1 MTSPPSTPNDGDQVV
16 KASSGRRRSSGV
28 ITLLGV
34 SPEAE
39 HMLAL
44 NDIKPERIL
53 FMALSLA
60 VILGAG
66 YTFPFIL
73 GSGGVD
79 SITFSENH
87 NKIWVLVYNAFSYP
101 VWYGGALL
109 FLKHALPTKVHI
121 FCREILLV
129 SAIGGLDLLLRV
141 TTNKF
146 FLASSITSGYSLFL
160 HCYFGPSTTTPT
172 YAKHLLPVMYL
183 LPALAHLTMGLGRM
197 TLQEQLYELGGLI
210 FDLAMLYSIFVVS
223 YLLARDKP
231 LDKEQNENNPL
242 IRQNAH
248 YVVLLFYFISSAG
261 TIIMMSLLATHEFG
275 AVAQSV
281 ALQVLSIFYLECA
294 QAFSLRA
301 SDTTRFAR

>member
-1 MTSPPSTPNDGDQVV
+1 MGIRWSVCR
-16 KASSGRRRSSGV
+16 GRRAIIGV
-28 ITLLGV
+28 IALLGV

-73 GSGGVD
+73 CNDGVGSV
-79 SITFSENH
+79 TFSENH
-87 NKIWVLVYNAFSYP
+87 NKIWVLVYYAFFIP
-101 VWYGGALL
+101 AFFGGALL

-121 FCREILLV
+121 SSREILLV
-129 SAIGGLDLLLRV
+129 SAFGGLHLLLGV
-141 TTNKF
+141 TTNW
-146 FLASSITSGYSLFL
+146 FLASSIAWGYYFLFL

-172 YAKHLLPVMYL
+172 YAKRLLPVFYL
-183 LPALAHLTMGLGRM
+183 LLTLLLFILGLGLM
-197 TLQEQLYELGGLI
+197 TWGLAVVG
-210 FDLAMLYSIFVVS
+210 LPTLLYSIFVPS

-248 YVVLLFYFISSAG
+248 YVVLLFYFIGVAG
-261 TIIMMSLLATHEFG
+261 YILMFSLLATHEFG

-281 ALQVLSIFYLECA
+281 VLQVSSIFILECA

>member
-28 ITLLGV
+28 IALLGV

-73 GSGGVD
+73 CNDGVGSV
-79 SITFSENH
+79 TFSENH
-87 NKIWVLVYNAFSYP
+87 NKIWVLVYYAFFIP
-101 VWYGGALL
+101 AFFGGALL

-121 FCREILLV
+121 SSREILLV
-129 SAIGGLDLLLRV
+129 SAFGGLHLLLGV
-141 TTNKF
+141 TTNW
-146 FLASSITSGYSLFL
+146 FLASSIAWGYYFLFL

-172 YAKHLLPVMYL
+172 YAKRLLPVFYL
-183 LPALAHLTMGLGRM
+183 LLTLLLFILGLGLM
-197 TLQEQLYELGGLI
+197 TWGLAVVG
-210 FDLAMLYSIFVVS
+210 LPTLLYSIFVPS

-248 YVVLLFYFISSAG
+248 YVVLLFYFIGVAG
-261 TIIMMSLLATHEFG
+261 YILMFSLLATHEFG

-281 ALQVLSIFYLECA
+281 ALQVSSIFILECA

>member
-1 MTSPPSTPNDGDQVV
+1 MTSPPSNNENQIIKT
-16 KASSGRRRSSGV
+16 SIGRRRSTGV
-28 ITLLGV
+28 IALLGV

-44 NDIKPERIL
+44 NDIKPERIF

-66 YTFPFIL
+66 YTFPSIL
-73 GSGGVD
+73 GSYAVE
-79 SITFSENH
+79 SVTFSENH
-87 NKIWVLVYNAFSYP
+87 NKIWVLVYSAFGIP
-101 VWYGGALL
+101 AWYGGALL
-109 FLKHALPTKVHI
+109 FLKHAQPTQVHI
-121 FCREILLV
+121 SSREILLV
-129 SAIGGLDLLLRV
+129 SAFGGLHLLLGV
-141 TTNKF
+141 ATNWHLTT
-146 FLASSITSGYSLFL
+146 SIYQGYFLFL

-248 YVVLLFYFISSAG
+248 YFVLLFFGIGVAG
-261 TIIMMSLLATHEFG
+261 TMLMLALALTHEFG

-281 ALQVLSIFYLECA
+281 VLQVSSIFMLECA

-301 SDTTRFAR
+301 ADTTRFAR